1 MQSRRRWFYHP
12 IFRILQHLV
21 FWVLSYWVFVQLF
34 KSGARAGKIDYLYAA
49 LFHLTVVPAVYI
61 NLGWLLPRFANFR
74 RWGLY
79 APAVV
84 LVIVLFTWLNYSFF
98 QDWSGYLL
106 PDYFFI
112 SYFTVWEVSL
122 FFVVYLVITSLLKLS
137 KSWFTVNDMQR
148 KLLQLETE
156 RAQMELSALKEQINP
171 HFFLNTLNGIYS
183 MTLSKDERLPDT
195 ILQLSQLMKYF
206 LYESREHFVVLDR
219 EWQILNEFIAL
230 QRLRS
235 NDQLSVHLSLRG
247 EIDQQKIAPLLLVTF
262 VENAFKHGAK
272 GNTGAVRIEAML
284 EVLSQSIR
292 FEVRNTRGQATLV
305 GEAGHKGVGLENVK
319 RRLALLYDSRY
330 VLDIEETATDFI
342 VKLELQV

>member
-1 MQSRRRWFYHP
+1 MKSRRRWFSHP
-12 IFRILQHLV
+12 VFRSLQHLV

-34 KSGARAGKIDYLYAA
+34 RSGAHAEKIDYLYAG

-61 NLGWLLPRFANFR
+61 NVGWLLPRLANFR
-74 RWGLY
+74 WWGLY
-79 APAVV
+79 VPVV
-84 LVIVLFTWLNYSFF
+84 LLVIVLFTWLNYSFF
-98 QDWSGYLL
+98 QDWSRYLL

-156 RAQMELSALKEQINP
+156 RAQMELSALKDQVNP

-183 MTLSKDERLPDT
+183 MTLSKDERLPET

-206 LYESREHFVVLDR
+206 LYESREHFVLLER

-235 NDQLSVHLSLRG
+235 NDQLSVQLSLQG
-247 EIDQQKIAPLLLVTF
+247 EIEQQKIAPLLLVTF

-272 GNTGAVRIEAML
+272 GNTGAAKIEVML
-284 EVLSQSIR
+284 EILPQRIR
-292 FEVRNTRGQATLV
+292 FEVRNTSGQATVV

-319 RRLALLYDSRY
+319 RRLALLYADRY
-330 VLDIEETATDFI
+330 VLNIDETATDFI
-342 VKLELQV
+342 VKLELKV